1 MPLTVK
7 QLAAL
12 TRATTWQLAW
22 GLPRV
27 AAELRRW
34 RVQALRI
41 PDNDLRADALHALDS
56 KRGHTDGAALFWTLT
71 RRRRPELLRLLVAY
85 EVIYDYLDNLSE
97 RSAAQGDPHGQHL
110 FLALVDSV
118 APGRTPADYYQH
130 CSWHADG
137 GYLRLL
143 VETCR
148 AGCRRLPGFTTAQPF
163 LELEAAHTS
172 VLASNHITDPHVRDE
187 TLQRWSTAHVAP
199 GIDSLAWY
207 ERTAAASQSVVTFA
221 LLATAAEP
229 TTSPEAVRSV
239 YEAYYPWFAY
249 AVTMLDSWVDRAEDE
264 ASGAHSYIAHYT
276 DSEQAVSRLCESAA
290 RSAES
295 LLSLPHGQRHAVL
308 LACMIAMYLSK
319 NSVRGFEGRAPARRI
334 AEAGGSL
341 TLCLLPVLR
350 LWRICNG
357 QTDAT

>member
-1 MPLTVK
+1 MTAFPHRHLLGIEGLSAADLTTVLDLGDRFLEINERPIK
-7 QLAAL
+7 KVPTLRGKTVVNLFLEPSTRTRTSFEIAAKRL
-12 TRATTWQLAW
+12 S
-22 GLPRV
+22 
-27 AAELRRW
+27 
-34 RVQALRI
+34 
-41 PDNDLRADALHALDS
+41 ADAINIS
-56 KRGHTDGAALFWTLT
+56 GSTSSTTKGETT
-71 RRRRPELLRLLVAY
+71 R
-85 EVIYDYLDNLSE
+85 
-97 RSAAQGDPHGQHL
+97 
-110 FLALVDSV
+110 
-118 APGRTPADYYQH
+118 T
-130 CSWHADG
+130 
-137 GYLRLL
+137 
-143 VETCR
+143 
-148 AGCRRLPGFTTAQPF
+148 GFTTAQPF